1 MIDLIGGQLHFLFAS
16 APTAAP
22 QMRAGKIKAYAVT
35 GATRLAGLGDVPA
48 LRELG
53 LKDFDASVWF
63 GLVGPA
69 GLPKDFVQRV
79 NTRVSRA
86 MNTREQVER
95 LIDFGAEV
103 TTNTPEQFATW
114 IRSEMVK
121 WAKAV
126 KDSGAR
132 VDNN

>member
-1 MIDLIGGQLHFLFAS
+1 MLFIVQGTGK
-16 APTAAP
+16 PHVAAGRL
-22 QMRAGKIKAYAVT
+22 RALAHT
-35 GATRLAGLGDVPA
+35 GAKRSRAMPDVVTFAEAGFPTVEA
-48 LRELG
+48 
-53 LKDFDASVWF
+53 ATIN

>member
-1 MIDLIGGQLHFLFAS
+1 MTDLIGGQLHFLFAS

-69 GLPKDFVQRV
+69 GLPA
-79 NTRVSRA
+79 NI
-86 MNTREQVER
+86 VER
-95 LIDFGAEV
+95 IRAALLVALEEPKAQEAIRLQGYE
-103 TTNTPEQFATW
+103 TSTSTPEAFRELIRKDLAKW
-114 IRSEMVK
+114 GNVIRSAGIKLE
-121 WAKAV
+121 
-126 KDSGAR
+126 
-132 VDNN
+132 